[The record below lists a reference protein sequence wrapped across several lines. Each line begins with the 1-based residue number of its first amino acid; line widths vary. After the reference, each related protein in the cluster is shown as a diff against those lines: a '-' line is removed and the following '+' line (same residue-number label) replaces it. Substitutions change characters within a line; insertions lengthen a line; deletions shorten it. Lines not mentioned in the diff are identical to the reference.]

1 MWKMGLRPRNS
12 QKRNTYVGF
21 SFECGMSVLQVLW
34 CAEVFTEAKRRR
46 RRRGHCLV
54 SGLR

>member
-1 MWKMGLRPRNS
+1 
-12 QKRNTYVGF
+12 
-21 SFECGMSVLQVLW
+21 MSVLQVLW
-34 CAEVFTEAKRRR
+34 YAEVFTEAKR